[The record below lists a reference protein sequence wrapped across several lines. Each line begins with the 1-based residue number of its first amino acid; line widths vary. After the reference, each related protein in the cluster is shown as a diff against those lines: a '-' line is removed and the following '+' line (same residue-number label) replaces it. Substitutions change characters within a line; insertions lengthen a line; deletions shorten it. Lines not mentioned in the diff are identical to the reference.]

1 MAEKELIDSATL
13 IRSLIVERRE
23 DVQSASELHGAVEI
37 SVCYCRH

>member
-23 DVQSASELHGAVEI
+23 DVQSAGEWHGAVEI